1 MKIGTFG
8 KSLLLFAAAV
18 IFGGCASTAPQP
30 ASEADAALN
39 EGIATGEAMLAA
51 FRDDDASAFLKQLPE
66 NVAERFGKKEFATA
80 RRNMKETM
88 GDLESYQF
96 LCPLEMPLEGPE
108 GKTPTLHPLIWK
120 TRFLRKTASGRDVYQ
135 ETLFRVVVGRL
146 DGKPYVL
153 SFGFL

>member
-51 FRDDDASAFLKQLPE
+51 LRDDDASAFLKQLPE
-66 NVAERFGKKEFATA
+66 NIAARFGEKDFAAA
-80 RRNMKETM
+80 RRNLKETM
-88 GDLESYQF
+88 GELESYQF
-96 LCPLEMPLEGPE
+96 LCPLEMPREAE
-108 GKTPTLHPLIWK
+108 ERKTPTLHPLIWK
-120 TRFLRKTASGRDVYQ
+120 TRFLRKTAAGRDVYQ
-135 ETLFRVVVGRL
+135 ETLFRVVIGRL

>member
-1 MKIGTFG
+1 MKIGMFG
-8 KSLLLFAAAV
+8 KFLLSSAAAV
-18 IFGGCASTAPQP
+18 IFGGCASTAPEP
-30 ASEADAALN
+30 APEAEAALT

-66 NVAERFGKKEFATA
+66 NVAERFGEKEFATA

-120 TRFLRKTASGRDVYQ
+120 ARFLRKTASGREVHQ